1 MNTIRVLGYGG
12 LVPFV
17 LLPLLGVTPF
27 MDSAEALLLFQL
39 YSCLILGFMA
49 GVLWPVLYHP
59 AQPSVRAVVVVAFP
73 VLSFISFALFPAQVL
88 LIQGGLFLLLRLYE
102 LMAGVEKLYPTY
114 YAMLRWQLTGVVV
127 VMHFLYFIVS

>member
-17 LLPLLGVTPF
+17 LLPLLDITPF
-27 MDSAEALLLFQL
+27 TDSAKALLLFQL

-59 AQPSVRAVVVVAFP
+59 AQPSVRAVIVVAFP
-73 VLSFISFALFPAQVL
+73 VVSLLSFAFVPAYAL
-88 LIQGGLFLLLRLYE
+88 LIQAALFLFLRLYE
-102 LMAGVEKLYPTY
+102 MLAGVEKLYPTY
-114 YAMLRWQLTGVVV
+114 YALLRWQLTGVVV
-127 VMHFLYFIVS
+127 AMHLLYHFIS